1 MVTTVVS
8 GIKQS
13 AIVSSDQTTIVKSVT
28 VGRPVRRVV
37 QASSDINNLQG
48 IDTTAKVN
56 GSVLVYNST
65 TSKWT
70 ATQDLENQNINGGS
84 Y

>member
-1 MVTTVVS
+1 MVDRSLVVTS
-8 GIKQS
+8 GN
-13 AIVSSDQTTIVKSVT
+13 TTIVKQVT

-37 QASSDINNLQG
+37 QASNNINDLLG
-48 IDTTAKVN
+48 VDTTAKVN

-65 TSKWT
+65 TAKWT

>member
-8 GIKQS
+8 GITQS
-13 AIVSSDQTTIVKSVT
+13 VITTSDQQTIVKSVT
-28 VGRPVRRVV
+28 VGRPVRRVIGST
-37 QASSDINNLQG
+37 ASIDGLQ
-48 IDTTAKVN
+48 DVNVTNKVN
-56 GSVLVYNST
+56 GSVLVYNSA

-70 ATQDLENQNINGGS
+70 ATLDLENQNINGGH

>member
-13 AIVSSDQTTIVKSVT
+13 TIVSSDQTTIVKSVT

>member
-1 MVTTVVS
+1 MVNTVVS

-13 AIVSSDQTTIVKSVT
+13 TIVSSDQTTIVKSVT
-28 VGRPVRRVV
+28 VGRPVRRVIGST
-37 QASSDINNLQG
+37 ASIDSLQ
-48 IDTTAKVN
+48 DVDVTNKVN
-56 GSVLVYNST
+56 GSVLVYNSST
-65 TSKWT
+65 AKWT

>member
-13 AIVSSDQTTIVKSVT
+13 TIVSSDQTTIVKSVT
-28 VGRPVRRVV
+28 VGRPVRRVI
-37 QASSDINNLQG
+37 QASNDINNLQG

-56 GSVLVYNST
+56 GSVLVYKSAS
-65 TSKWT
+65 SKWT
-70 ATQDLENQNINGGS
+70 ATLDLENQNVNGGS

>member
-13 AIVSSDQTTIVKSVT
+13 TIVSSDQTTIVKSVT
-28 VGRPVRRVV
+28 VGRPVRRVI
-37 QASSDINNLQG
+37 QASNDINNLQG

>member
-1 MVTTVVS
+1 MVNTVVS

-13 AIVSSDQTTIVKSVT
+13 TIVSSDQTTIVKSVT
-28 VGRPVRRVV
+28 VGRPVRRVIGST
-37 QASSDINNLQG
+37 ASIDGLQ
-48 IDTTAKVN
+48 DVDVTNKVN
-56 GSVLVYNST
+56 GSVLVYNSST
-65 TSKWT
+65 AKWT

>member
-37 QASSDINNLQG
+37 QASSNINDLQG

>member
-13 AIVSSDQTTIVKSVT
+13 TIVSSDQTTIVKSVT
-28 VGRPVRRVV
+28 VGRPVRRVIGST
-37 QASSDINNLQG
+37 ASIDGLQ
-48 IDTTAKVN
+48 DVNVTNKAN
-56 GSVLVYNST
+56 GSVLVYNSS

-70 ATQDLENQNINGGS
+70 ATLDLENQNINGGS